1 MRYLLFHNNDIA
13 GADNSPF
20 ALADAAEQCTGLI
33 INRQK
38 LADDINKTGEFV
50 FALGAWKIQSAYH
63 SKSNTISRILSGGI
77 DASIL
82 QLTINQNQ

>member
-1 MRYLLFHNNDIA
+1 MKYILFHNNDLA
-13 GADNSPF
+13 GADNNPF
-20 ALADAAEQCTGLI
+20 ALADEVEQCTGLV

-38 LADDINKTGEFV
+38 LADDINAKGEFI
-50 FALGAWKIQSAYH
+50 FCFGTWKIHAAYH